1 MIISNPGPMDPSRAI
16 TLKLAS
22 VLVFTTMSTCIKA
35 VSPAIP
41 PGEAVFF
48 RSFFALVPILAYL
61 GYQGALASAFE
72 THHPFGHVWRC
83 ALGSISMGLSFLSL
97 GLLPLPEVIAIGYAS
112 PLLATIFASIF
123 LGEQVRL
130 YRWSAVMIG
139 LVGVLIVLSP
149 RLSFF
154 SHGDVGRTEFIGASA
169 VLGGAV
175 FGAFAMV
182 AVRKL
187 VQVERTA
194 TIVFYFS
201 VFTSIAGLATL
212 PFGWARP
219 SLEQAVILVSAGI
232 LGGVGQI
239 LLTESYRHAD
249 ASTIAPFDYTS
260 MLFGL
265 AIAYFLFGEL
275 PTPIMLAGASIVV
288 CAGLFIIFREHQL
301 GLERARA
308 RKVVTPQG

>member
-1 MIISNPGPMDPSRAI
+1 MSLTNPGPIDPSRAI
-16 TLKLAS
+16 TLKVIS
-22 VLVFTTMSTCIKA
+22 VLVFTIMSTCIKS
-35 VSPAIP
+35 VSPTIP

-61 GYQGALASAFE
+61 SYQGALAAALITSY
-72 THHPFGHVWRC
+72 PLGHIWRGSF
-83 ALGSISMGLSFLSL
+83 GSIAMGLSFLSL

-112 PLLATIFASIF
+112 PLLATVFASIF
-123 LGEQVRL
+123 LGEKVRL

-149 RLSFF
+149 RLTFLTHS
-154 SHGDVGRTEFIGASA
+154 GMGGKEFIGASA

-187 VQVERTA
+187 VLVERTA

-201 VFTSIAGLATL
+201 VFTSVAALVTV
-212 PFGWARP
+212 PFGWVRP
-219 SLEQAVILVSAGI
+219 TIEQALILISAGV
-232 LGGVGQI
+232 LGGIAQI
-239 LLTESYRHAD
+239 LLTESYRHGD
-249 ASTIAPFDYTS
+249 TSTIAPFEYTS

-265 AIAYFLFGEL
+265 AIAFFLFGEL
-275 PTPIMLAGASIVV
+275 PTPIMLVGAAIVV
-288 CAGLFIIFREHQL
+288 NAGLFIIYREHQL

>member
-1 MIISNPGPMDPSRAI
+1 
-16 TLKLAS
+16 
-22 VLVFTTMSTCIKA
+22 MSTCIKA

-61 GYQGALASAFE
+61 GYRGTIRAALA
-72 THHPFGHVWRC
+72 TRNPFGHVWRGSF
-83 ALGSISMGLSFLSL
+83 GSIAMGLSFLAL

-112 PLLATIFASIF
+112 PLLATIFAAIF
-123 LGEQVRL
+123 LGEQVRA

-139 LVGVLIVLSP
+139 LAGVLIVLSP
-149 RLSFF
+149 RLTFL
-154 SHGDVGRTEFIGASA
+154 SHGGMGRAETIGALA

-187 VQVERTA
+187 VLVERTA
-194 TIVFYFS
+194 TIVVYFS
-201 VFTSIAGLATL
+201 VFTSIAGLASL
-212 PFGWARP
+212 PFGWAMP
-219 SLEQAVILVSAGI
+219 SPVQAAILVSAGV
-232 LGGVGQI
+232 LGGIGQI
-239 LLTESYRHAD
+239 LLTESYRHGD
-249 ASTIAPFDYTS
+249 TSTIAPFEYTS

-265 AIAYFLFGEL
+265 AIAYVLFDEL
-275 PTPIMLAGASIVV
+275 PTPVMLAGAAIVV
-288 CAGLFIIFREHQL
+288 AAGLFIIYREHQL